1 MRVRSCA
8 SRRSST
14 LTFALPLAA
23 CQTMDAE
30 AAEFLS
36 SGYLSPKQHELL
48 RNRVHELLAELR
60 PQAVPLVDAWNLPD
74 YLLNSALGRQDGDV
88 YPALVRFA
96 QGEPLNRTRFNVDI
110 HSDEIEVGPEEGGKL
125 RSRL

>member
-1 MRVRSCA
+1 VLTDEPL
-8 SRRSST
+8 SRRT
-14 LTFALPLAA
+14 YTA
-23 CQTMDAE
+23 CHTMDTE

-110 HSDEIEVGPEEGGKL
+110 HSDEIEVGPEEGAKVSSKL
-125 RSRL
+125 